1 MATAGNGTHAVD
13 GGAFPVT
20 TVLGAER
27 GVADYAGRT
36 HVGVVRSDNQDAW
49 WTGGDG
55 RLFVV
60 ADGMG
65 GLRHGRWASDQ
76 LVREVA
82 GVSLASDVHHMCS
95 ALEAAVRRGNWT
107 IYTQARHL
115 GARIGTTLVAMAMIG
130 PQALICWC
138 GDSRLYISRSGRLYQ
153 LTRDHVTQLDNG
165 REALSRAVGV
175 ESQVRP
181 EFKQI
186 TVQKGDRL
194 LLCTDGVHHE
204 LSDEDLAILLHAGD
218 CSQAAMAIERQV
230 LARGARDNL
239 TMIVV
244 DI

>member
-1 MATAGNGTHAVD
+1 M
-13 GGAFPVT
+13 T
-20 TVLGAER
+20 TVFGPVLA
-27 GVADYAGRT
+27 VADYAGRT
-36 HVGVVRSDNQDAW
+36 HVGAVRTENQDAW
-49 WTGGDG
+49 WAADDG

-82 GVSLASDVHHMCS
+82 SISRANDVHHMCT
-95 ALEAAVRRGNWT
+95 ALEAAARRGNWT
-107 IYTQARHL
+107 IYTQARQL
-115 GARIGTTLVAMAMIG
+115 GARIGTTLVAMAVVG
-130 PQALICWC
+130 AQALLCWC
-138 GDSRLYISRSGRLYQ
+138 GDSRVYISRSGRLYQ
-153 LTRDHVTQLDNG
+153 LTRDHVTQMANG

-175 ESQVRP
+175 EAQVRP

-186 TVQKGDRL
+186 TLQKGDRL

-204 LSDEDLAILLHAGD
+204 LGEEDLAILLNTGD
-218 CSQAAMAIERQV
+218 CSQAATTIERQV
-230 LARGARDNL
+230 LACGARDNL